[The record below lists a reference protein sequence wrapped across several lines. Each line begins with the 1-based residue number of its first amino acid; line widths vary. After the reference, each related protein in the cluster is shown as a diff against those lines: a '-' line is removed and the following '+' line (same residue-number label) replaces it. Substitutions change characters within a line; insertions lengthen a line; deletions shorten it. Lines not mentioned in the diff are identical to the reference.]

1 MKKYFWITISTLCI
15 ISWWF
20 LIELADPSGTLLGR
34 ALMYGLLLF
43 IVFFNVFLARQRNA
57 NEYEYYLVGGIGL
70 TGIFLLMMLIE
81 YIFD

>member
-20 LIELADPSGTLLGR
+20 LIELLDPSVTLLGR
-34 ALMYGLLLF
+34 TLMYGLLLF
-43 IVFFNVFLARQRNA
+43 IVFFHVFMARQRHA
-57 NEYEYYLVGGIGL
+57 NEYEYYLVGGIGI
-70 TGIFLLMMLIE
+70 TGLILLMVLFE